1 MSEANQHSLDLLPL
15 DSQPVQLGLEL
26 KNIDPLS
33 KRYLVVHSGISKAIT
48 YINNSIKELQTNF
61 SIADS
66 SQPSPAK
73 YFVISIIGE
82 KGSGK
87 THILNYSKYEAE
99 QSNINLAVF
108 DDLDLNSDKDA
119 DYVSSFVSQYE
130 KIKVSGGIVVVSY
143 SQDAY
148 DFNQH
153 IKTRLTNSESFNL
166 EKPEEKE
173 FKQILVSLFKRDN
186 FNLSEKTLNYV
197 LSRIPANT
205 LSFLSLS
212 DKLKHLSEQY
222 GKQAKFYT
230 VRDIIK
236 EK

>member
-1 MSEANQHSLDLLPL
+1 MSLANQDLPIEE
-15 DSQPVQLGLEL
+15 PVQLGLEL
-26 KNIDPLS
+26 KNIDPMS
-33 KRYLVVHSGISKAIT
+33 KRYLVVHSGISKVIAC
-48 YINNSIKELQTNF
+48 INKSIEKLQTRSAQVKASE
-61 SIADS
+61 SIL
-66 SQPSPAK
+66 
-73 YFVISIIGE
+73 ISIIGE

-87 THILNYSKYEAE
+87 THILNYLKYEAE
-99 QSNINLAVF
+99 QNNVNFEIF
-108 DDLDLNSDKDA
+108 DDLDLNPDRHA
-119 DYVSSFVSQYE
+119 EFVSSYE
-130 KIKVSGGIVVVSY
+130 KFKVSGGIIIVSY
-143 SQDAY
+143 SQNAY

-153 IKTRLTNSESFNL
+153 VKTRLANSESFNL
-166 EKPEEKE
+166 EKPKEKE